1 MNLFE
6 QLRKRGFDIEV
17 GSDNGQ
23 DVATRRVWCRLRRTE
38 NEWSTAVAATMDD
51 AIIGALAKRLAGGGQ
66 VIDEHA

>member
-23 DVATRRVWCRLRRTE
+23 SVASRRVWCRLRRDE
-38 NEWSTAVAATMDD
+38 NEWSTARATTMDD
-51 AIIGALAKRLAGGGQ
+51 AIVGALTKRLDGGGE
-66 VIDEHA
+66 DK